1 MSDFLKQIFAN
12 DNILVAISELSKM
25 CELSQR

>member
-12 DNILVAISELSKM
+12 DNILVGISELSKM
-25 CELSQR
+25 CDLLQR